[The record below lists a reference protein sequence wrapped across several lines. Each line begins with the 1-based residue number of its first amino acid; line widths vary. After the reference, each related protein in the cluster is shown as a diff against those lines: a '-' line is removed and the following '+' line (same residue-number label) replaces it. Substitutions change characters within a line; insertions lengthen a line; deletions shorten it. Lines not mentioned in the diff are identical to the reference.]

1 MLVDPDYFGVDIHQ
15 TILQNRQ
22 MSKIFEKLVPA
33 LFVITIG
40 LAFLVGV
47 LWQKVENVGKGS
59 SVNVDTTGT
68 AEVTKTSPISVDNL
82 KIIAKDLGLDT
93 KKFNSCLDDGQKIDV
108 VSKDSA
114 YGGTVGVRGTPGFF
128 INGRFLGGAFPF
140 TSFKEVID
148 RELEGKGSNDFKSY
162 STDLQN
168 ANAQGSFIATPK
180 DINIEGAHLLGDPN
194 AKVVLVDFSDYECPY
209 CIRHFNQTWPD
220 IKKNYVDTGKI
231 KVVFKNFPLNFHP
244 NAQKAAEAAECASDQ
259 GKFWEMH
266 DKIFSASPAS

>member
-1 MLVDPDYFGVDIHQ
+1 
-15 TILQNRQ
+15 
-22 MSKIFEKLVPA
+22 MSETVKAKTSLFEKLVPA
-33 LFVITIG
+33 LLVITVG

-47 LWQKVENVGKGS
+47 LWQKVENFGKGS

-68 AEVTKTSPISVDNL
+68 AEVAKTSPISVDNL

-93 KKFNSCLDDGQKIDV
+93 KKFNSCLDDGQKADV
-108 VSKDSA
+108 VSKDST
-114 YGGTVGVRGTPGFF
+114 YGGTVGVSGTPGFF

-148 RELEGKGSNDFKSY
+148 RELDGKGSNDFKSY

-168 ANAQGSFIATPK
+168 ANAQGSFIAIPK
-180 DINIEGAHLLGDPN
+180 IINIEGAHVLGDSN

-209 CIRHFNQTWPD
+209 CIRHFSQTWPD

-266 DKIFSASPAS
+266 DKIFSASVSK

>member
-1 MLVDPDYFGVDIHQ
+1 
-15 TILQNRQ
+15 
-22 MSKIFEKLVPA
+22 MSETVKIKTTLFEKLVPA
-33 LFVITIG
+33 LLVITVG

-59 SVNVDTTGT
+59 SVNVDTAGT

-93 KKFNSCLDDGQKIDV
+93 KKFNSCLDDGQKIEV

-114 YGGTVGVRGTPGFF
+114 YGGTVGVSGTPGFF
-128 INGRFLGGAFPF
+128 INGRSLGGAFPF
-140 TSFKEVID
+140 TSFKEIID
-148 RELEGKGSNDFKSY
+148 RELDGKGSNDFKTY

-168 ANAQGSFIATPK
+168 ANAQGAFIAISK
-180 DINIEGAHLLGDPN
+180 DINIEGAHVLGDSN

-231 KVVFKNFPLNFHP
+231 RVVFKNFPLNFHP